1 MMRFAVSILSPP
13 NYIHSEAFREVAE
26 TIHFAL
32 LALGHDS
39 ILTEETNISGRQHI
53 ILGSNLLPYY
63 DSPIAEDAILYNLE
77 QISPDSPWL
86 HPNLLDVFRRYRVWD
101 YSQSNIA
108 ALHDL
113 GVANVEYLPVGY
125 MPQLTRIPVV
135 EEDIDIVFIG
145 SINERRWAII
155 EALRSHGVHVEVG
168 FGIYGTARDQLIARA
183 KILLNIHFY
192 EAKVFEAVR
201 VSYLLANHRFVVSEI
216 GNNLAA
222 EEAFDA
228 GVVFSSYEDL
238 VESCLVLLLC
248 PEERQ
253 HRAALGFEIM
263 VQRPQTIFLAP
274 LIQKLNLSRS

>member
-1 MMRFAVSILSPP
+1 MRFAVSILSPP
-13 NYIHSEAFREVAE
+13 SYIHSEAFREVAE

-39 ILTEETNISGRQHI
+39 ILSEETDIPDRQHI
-53 ILGSNLLPYY
+53 ILGSNLLPYC

-86 HPNLLDVFRRYRVWD
+86 HPNLLDIFRRYRVWD
-101 YSQSNIA
+101 YSRNNIA
-108 ALHDL
+108 ALHNL
-113 GVANVEYLPVGY
+113 GITNVEHLPVGY
-125 MPQLTRIPVV
+125 MPQLTRIPAV
-135 EEDIDIVFIG
+135 EEDIDVVFIG
-145 SINERRWAII
+145 SMNERRWAII
-155 EALRSHGVHVEVG
+155 ETLRSHGVHVEVG
-168 FGIYGTARDQLIARA
+168 FGIYGAARDQLIARA

-201 VSYLLANHRFVVSEI
+201 VSYLLANHRFVISEASS
-216 GNNLAA
+216 NLAE

-238 VESCLVLLLC
+238 VESCLIMLLC

-253 HRAALGFEIM
+253 NRATSGFELM
-263 VQRPQTIFLAP
+263 VHRPQTMFLTP
-274 LIQKLNLSRS
+274 LLEKMKLFKP

>member
-1 MMRFAVSILSPP
+1 MKFAVSILSPP

-32 LALGHDS
+32 SALGHDS

-86 HPNLLDVFRRYRVWD
+86 HPNLLDTFRRYRVWD

-108 ALHDL
+108 ALHSL
-113 GVANVEYLPVGY
+113 GITNVEHLPVGY
-125 MPQLTRIPVV
+125 MPQLTRIPAV
-135 EEDIDIVFIG
+135 EEDIDVVFIG
-145 SINERRWAII
+145 SMNERRWAII
-155 EALRSHGVHVEVG
+155 ETLRSHGVHVEVG
-168 FGIYGTARDQLIARA
+168 FGIYGAARDQLIARA

-201 VSYLLANHRFVVSEI
+201 VSYLLANHRFVISEASS
-216 GNNLAA
+216 NLAE

-238 VESCLVLLLC
+238 VESCLIMLLC

-253 HRAALGFEIM
+253 NRATSGFELM
-263 VQRPQTIFLAP
+263 VHRPQTMFLMP
-274 LIQKLNLSRS
+274 LLEKMKLFKP